1 MADSSYLSDTNKSA
15 VAELI
20 SQAQDLCDL
29 EQVSAI
35 NCSSFTDSSV
45 LPANLHSSFHK
56 LNSFQLIKPKP
67 LGPPP
72 YTNTN
77 CSNFDKADA
86 QAGNGNEE
94 DAAVFSHFNQDPYEK
109 MGFQPRSIFSQKKK
123 KKLHLIKTSKMMK
136 IIDNKNKPQ
145 SRKSRTNSVVG
156 NRESDYH

>member
-1 MADSSYLSDTNKSA
+1 MADFWYLSDTNKSA
-15 VAELI
+15 VEELI
-20 SQAQDLCDL
+20 SQAQDLCVL

-56 LNSFQLIKPKP
+56 LKSFQLIKPKL

-77 CSNFDKADA
+77 WSNFDKADT

-94 DAAVFSHFNQDPYEK
+94 DAAIFSHYKQDPYEK
-109 MGFQPRSIFSQKKK
+109 MGFQPRSIFSPKKK
-123 KKLHLIKTSKMMK
+123 KPIK
-136 IIDNKNKPQ
+136 I
-145 SRKSRTNSVVG
+145 
-156 NRESDYH
+156 ESFHAKTEC